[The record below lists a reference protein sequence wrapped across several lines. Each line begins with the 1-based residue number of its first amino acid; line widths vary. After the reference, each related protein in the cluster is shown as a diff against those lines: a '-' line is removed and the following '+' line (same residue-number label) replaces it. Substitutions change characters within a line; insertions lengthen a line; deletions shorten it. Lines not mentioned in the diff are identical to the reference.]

1 MACYPESVD
10 TGRQRESSKPVYLV
24 MSVLEDKLL
33 FCLKKKKNLKSYK
46 FYHQTIIQHRW
57 IDLHVQIEGL
67 TAPVP
72 ATICTFTLLLHPPL
86 SHPKEEM

>member
-33 FCLKKKKNLKSYK
+33 FCLKKKK
-46 FYHQTIIQHRW
+46 T
-57 IDLHVQIEGL
+57 
-67 TAPVP
+67 
-72 ATICTFTLLLHPPL
+72 
-86 SHPKEEM
+86 